1 MLTLL
6 VFKIAI
12 MRLQDWI
19 EIIGILIMRLFGL
32 SVFTMLVF
40 DFLFMMNQDNYVVML
55 CFQYSIYSMFAT
67 IAGLILIVHCAV
79 ASGGS
84 DYVIG
89 NDIIEVA

>member
-6 VFKIAI
+6 AFKIAI
-12 MRLQDWI
+12 MRVQDWI
-19 EIIGILIMRLFGL
+19 EIIGIIILRLFGL

-40 DFLFMMNQDNYVVML
+40 DALFMFNQDNYVVML
-55 CFQYSIYSMFAT
+55 CFQYSIYAMFAT

-79 ASGGS
+79 VSGDS
-84 DYVIG
+84 DYMIG